1 MLSHHHKQ
9 LIQQTGTEQNTNAYW
24 KKTKETKAEVIIQ
37 DHRIL
42 ELETLLDKKEV
53 KGLVLGKN
61 VGSKERSK
69 KSRKNKMLSSCPFC
83 SRPRNNSHFLCQRG
97 HTSLHSLM
105 LWFVWPKAIIS
116 LGGWLPRYLSDPPP
130 QGAEQPNKLAI
141 LGSSHFSWTL
151 IFHRTRPVIILD
163 LRWFYPPSF
172 FPESTEMI
180 TIIPFYR

>member
-1 MLSHHHKQ
+1 MKQYTVIFILTTPSLLKKHFNSNRSYLFHNYSLNLLAHTFSYYFSSRCYPTITSNLYNKQAQNKTLML
-9 LIQQTGTEQNTNAYW
+9 TE

-69 KSRKNKMLSSCPFC
+69 KIRKNKMLSSCPFC

-97 HTSLHSLM
+97 HTSLHS
-105 LWFVWPKAIIS
+105 S
-116 LGGWLPRYLSDPPP
+116 CCGLSGRKP
-130 QGAEQPNKLAI
+130 
-141 LGSSHFSWTL
+141 SSA
-151 IFHRTRPVIILD
+151 
-163 LRWFYPPSF
+163 
-172 FPESTEMI
+172 
-180 TIIPFYR
+180 